1 MRSTGKS
8 SFHCRETF
16 SWCKIT
22 NITLEGMPHNIILF
36 FNIFKR
42 VEVKPML
49 KKSYKFI
56 KAFWSKIAIK
66 LTQNLHK
73 SEKSD
78 ILILK
83 CTVGVEVANLGLSPN
98 LFFDFLIFV
107 LFSKLFVCN
116 KLSVVF
122 GSGKSIRCPKKTPL

>member
-1 MRSTGKS
+1 MGKVVFIAEKLLAGVKKRIS
-8 SFHCRETF
+8 PYKGC
-16 SWCKIT
+16 
-22 NITLEGMPHNIILF
+22 PF
-36 FNIFKR
+36 FKG

-83 CTVGVEVANLGLSPN
+83 CTEGVEVANFGLSPN
-98 LFFDFLIFV
+98 LFF
-107 LFSKLFVCN
+107 
-116 KLSVVF
+116 
-122 GSGKSIRCPKKTPL
+122 